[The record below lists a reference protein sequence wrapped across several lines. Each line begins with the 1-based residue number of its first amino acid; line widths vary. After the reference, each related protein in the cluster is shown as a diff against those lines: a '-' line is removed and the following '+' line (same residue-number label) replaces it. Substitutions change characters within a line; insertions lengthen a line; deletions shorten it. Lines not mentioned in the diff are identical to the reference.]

1 MEVLALQ
8 EASLSPKRWRRNPQ
22 QRELA
27 EKLKRA
33 IFDCTVAG
41 QAFFSPPSIFLVRQ
55 ARSPI
60 ASVLIALKQSAHLG
74 ELNRMF
80 YRALGRLTI
89 NK

>member
-1 MEVLALQ
+1 MELHSGLKGG
-8 EASLSPKRWRRNPQ
+8 EGILNNRG
-22 QRELA
+22 LA

-33 IFDCTVAG
+33 IFDFTVAG
-41 QAFFSPPSIFLVRQ
+41 QVFFL
-55 ARSPI
+55 SPI
-60 ASVLIALKQSAHLG
+60 HFPFAAGLLSYSLVLIALKQSAHLG